1 MLNQSII
8 SHKKARDDKAHSRDL
23 ESNESLQLSI
33 SDLKDSN
40 TSLPRGGRHT
50 LSRRKALQ
58 DFYKINKDG
67 SEEPQ
72 TNDEKPRN
80 SLNLDGKLAEQLKS
94 LQEPELL
101 NAYLKTT
108 PVEDI
113 LKLRNSIVNNL
124 NSQTLE
130 KKSIIYNNYQE
141 LIKLNTVLMKLSQ
154 SPPKQKAS
162 ALDSFGTKVEK
173 TEPHKTDESYL
184 ESALSNLAEFFS
196 GEAKNYN
203 LDFKSTVE
211 NIMIDSG
218 VPKERFDSSE
228 ESARSNV
235 EMQKLVRE
243 INTILSSRVDQLDSE
258 TKRSILGDIETI
270 LSKLNTED
278 ELLIL
283 QLNEIKKKFI

>member
-1 MLNQSII
+1 MSNQSII

-40 TSLPRGGRHT
+40 ASLPRGGRHT